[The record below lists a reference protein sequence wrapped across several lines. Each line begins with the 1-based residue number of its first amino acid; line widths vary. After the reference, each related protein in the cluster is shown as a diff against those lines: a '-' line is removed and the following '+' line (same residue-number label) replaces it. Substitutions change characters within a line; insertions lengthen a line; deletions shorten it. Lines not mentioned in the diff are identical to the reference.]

1 MEASFTSFPASST
14 HSRIMEFIMDLIFV
28 QLNQPY
34 NVSSCGLLEERNCVS
49 GWVGHEAFRREEV
62 RIEGVCVQEADFHR
76 VSPSPGCLL

>member
-1 MEASFTSFPASST
+1 MEASLTSFPASST

-34 NVSSCGLLEERNCVS
+34 NVSSYGLLERNCVS
-49 GWVGHEAFRREEV
+49 GWVGHEVFRREEV

-76 VSPSPGCLL
+76 VSPSPGHLL